1 MNKQHQTL
9 RICAFVNQM
18 RAKIEANE
26 YKDRFLRTTHWYK
39 KR

>member
-1 MNKQHQTL
+1 MNKQQL
-9 RICAFVNQM
+9 ASRICASVNQV